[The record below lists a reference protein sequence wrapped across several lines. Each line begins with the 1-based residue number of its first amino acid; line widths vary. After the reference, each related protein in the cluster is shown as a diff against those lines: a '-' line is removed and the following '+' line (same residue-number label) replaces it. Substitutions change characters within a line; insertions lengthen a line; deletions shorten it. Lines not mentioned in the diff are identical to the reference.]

1 MNQLPSIL
9 QRYVLSLGVVFF
21 LLSSVFCVSLK
32 AEQGQLVRP
41 GGLSIEQNLPG
52 ASVRDAAVQARFAS
66 SANALD
72 IPLSQ
77 GDGSPNESVQRS
89 SANFGLTNSLGTMVG
104 ALVVTLGLFTILVLV
119 VKRVQTNPKQMGLPR
134 EAFEVIGET
143 TIGPKQKLMVV
154 RCGVQALVVGVSPS
168 GIQSVAQID
177 DPDEAGQFIAQCR
190 GLGGTAEFNKTL
202 REMEKE
208 PVQRGFVGNE
218 PSRQTSG
225 KLFLRA

>member
-1 MNQLPSIL
+1 MNLSPSML
-9 QRYVLSLGVVFF
+9 QRTPIRLGVVFL
-21 LLSSVFCVSLK
+21 LLSCVFCVSLK

-41 GGLSIEQNLPG
+41 GGLSIEQNKPG
-52 ASVRDAAVQARFAS
+52 APIHGAVAQATSAS
-66 SANALD
+66 NANALD

-77 GDGSPNESVQRS
+77 GSGSPAESVQKRS
-89 SANFGLTNSLGTMVG
+89 VNFGLGNSLGTTIG

-119 VKRVQTNPKQMGLPR
+119 MKRVQTNPKQMGLPR

-154 RCGVQALVVGVSPS
+154 RCGVQALVVGVSPA

-190 GLGGTAEFNKTL
+190 GLGSTAEFNKTL

-208 PVQRGFVGNE
+208 PVQRGFVANE